1 MSPVVFFLCIA
12 LGALLLAALFGLAWR
27 RRGASVLLVASV
39 AWLAYALYEAAVQLY
54 TPEADLRA
62 DLLLIWPLLV
72 LISLYALWRA
82 RRPRR

>member
-27 RRGASVLLVASV
+27 RRARPVLLVAAV

-54 TPEADLRA
+54 SPGAALRA

-72 LISLYALWRA
+72 LIAVYALWRA
-82 RRPRR
+82 RRARP